1 MNISE
6 LKNNFYNLIVI
17 LNDAEVLKEFYD
29 GLILT
34 TENKL
39 QTELSEKKKQEILL
53 AYEESEDENNLIDD
67 EIVREKYKKY
77 L

>member
-6 LKNNFYNLIVI
+6 LKNNFYNLIDI

-39 QTELSEKKKQEILL
+39 QTELSEKGNQEIL
-53 AYEESEDENNLIDD
+53 
-67 EIVREKYKKY
+67 
-77 L
+77 

>member
-6 LKNNFYNLIVI
+6 LKNNFYNLIDN

-39 QTELSEKKKQEILL
+39 QTELSEKGNQEILQ
-53 AYEESEDENNLIDD
+53 AYKESEDEKI
-67 EIVREKYKKY
+67 
-77 L
+77 